1 MRDDFKIE
9 ISDTNTVKLDVYDIL
24 SQNFDLKDVKV
35 TLPTIQLDSFFPN
48 VDYRIFDINMTT
60 NDPRNPFNGVNLRD
74 FVDGDL
80 NLNLDQLLAVVNAN
94 NVSTI
99 ELPVETALNIIL
111 DINIVP
117 KYMSHTFHV
126 VESFE
131 ESDGKFGSVLGNVA
145 IIDCHN
151 AKRFLQSTYQRLFRN
166 MLED

>member
-35 TLPTIQLDSFFPN
+35 TLPTIKLDSFFPN

-80 NLNLDQLLAVVNAN
+80 NLNLD
-94 NVSTI
+94 
-99 ELPVETALNIIL
+99 
-111 DINIVP
+111 
-117 KYMSHTFHV
+117 
-126 VESFE
+126 
-131 ESDGKFGSVLGNVA
+131 
-145 IIDCHN
+145 
-151 AKRFLQSTYQRLFRN
+151 
-166 MLED
+166 